1 MVFIV
6 AQKSLILTGMA
17 TNYQPCVLKEA
28 DVVGGLGIHSFLK
41 ASNTDYE
48 FRDFRI
54 WEIDDL
60 GGGNS

>member
-1 MVFIV
+1 
-6 AQKSLILTGMA
+6 MA

-28 DVVGGLGIHSFLK
+28 DVVDGLGIHSFLK
-41 ASNTDYE
+41 ANNTDYE

-60 GGGNS
+60 GGGQ